1 MAQQMTDEQVTVQ
14 LEALNTVHLKFAD
27 NDKKSLKRKLA
38 QCEKELADTKK
49 LLLEEQNGRTCERYD
64 IISFC
69 EDGSKQ
75 LNKIRSKL
83 SKGIRTGMHLSKE
96 DVSQLTT
103 FIIKADQRFDNTKYT
118 IGGDES
124 NNSFNDDEDDEEEGQ
139 Q

>member
-1 MAQQMTDEQVTVQ
+1 MR
-14 LEALNTVHLKFAD
+14 
-27 NDKKSLKRKLA
+27 KRVGRY
-38 QCEKELADTKK
+38 KK

-96 DVSQLTT
+96 DVSELTT
-103 FIIKADQRFDNTKYT
+103 LIIKADQRFDNTKYT

-124 NNSFNDDEDDEEEGQ
+124 NNSFNDDEDDDEDDEEEG
-139 Q
+139 